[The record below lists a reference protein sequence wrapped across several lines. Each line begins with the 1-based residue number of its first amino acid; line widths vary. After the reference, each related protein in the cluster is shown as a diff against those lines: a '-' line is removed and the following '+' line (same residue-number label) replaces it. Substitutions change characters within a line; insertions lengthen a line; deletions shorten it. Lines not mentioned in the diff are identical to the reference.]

1 MTHPLNDKL
10 LTTEQAA
17 QMLGT
22 SVSFLAK
29 SRLNARP
36 GIPYVK
42 VGAAVRYRR
51 SDLEAFIAS
60 NVRRSTSEVAPVA

>member
-1 MTHPLNDKL
+1 MTLTPDDKL
-10 LTTEQAA
+10 LNTEQAA
-17 QMLGT
+17 QVLGT

-29 SRLNARP
+29 ARLNARP
-36 GIPYVK
+36 EIPFVK

-60 NVRRSTSEVAPVA
+60 NMRRSTSDAATPA